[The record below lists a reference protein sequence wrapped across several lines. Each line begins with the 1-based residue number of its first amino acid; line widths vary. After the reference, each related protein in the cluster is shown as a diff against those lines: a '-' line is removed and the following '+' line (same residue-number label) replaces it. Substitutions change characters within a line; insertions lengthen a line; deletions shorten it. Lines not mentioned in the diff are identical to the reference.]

1 MIDSSS
7 IPLQIQPSTAAG
19 LRKFASGGY
28 LYGLLDAYENPAV
41 PQKVQELGPEFA
53 VSLFVGEAEKK
64 YWALAPYL
72 IVVQEATLDW
82 MVQTI
87 WNAPCGV
94 FVLSRS
100 GLESLRTHFR
110 RFLIVQLPDGERWYF
125 RYYDPRILKIYLS
138 NCRTDELE
146 VFFGPVR
153 AFGVPEPESRQ
164 LSLLHTG
171 QEVRAA
177 GESSGSTPFLRI
189 RHEQYQALNGAAI
202 TESEG
207 RIIKFVKNAFP
218 GPCQELGEQGIREL
232 VRQSTK
238 SAASY
243 GFTRENE
250 QCQFVELTFLLGR
263 KFDQNPKFP
272 AVHAILSDSREKDSS
287 IKMTR
292 LRQAAVEYWTL
303 ASRKPAN

>member
-1 MIDSSS
+1 MTDPASS
-7 IPLQIQPSTAAG
+7 PLQIQASSAAG

-28 LYGLLDAYENPAV
+28 LYGLLDAYDNPTV
-41 PQKVQELGPEFA
+41 PRKVQELGRELA

-82 MVQTI
+82 MVQTM

-138 NCRTDELE
+138 NCRADELD

-153 AFGVPEPESRQ
+153 AFGIPEPESDQ
-164 LSLLHTG
+164 VALLHTG
-171 QEVRAA
+171 HEVRAV
-177 GESSGSTPFLRI
+177 GESSGSVPFLRI
-189 RHEQYQALNGAAI
+189 RHEQYQALDKAG
-202 TESEG
+202 SEEFEA

-218 GPCQELGEQGIREL
+218 GRCRALGEQGIREL
-232 VRQSTK
+232 VRYGTK
-238 SAASY
+238 AATSY
-243 GFTRENE
+243 GFTREND
-250 QCQFVELTFLLGR
+250 QCQFVELIFLLGS
-263 KFDQNPKFP
+263 KFDQDPNLPW
-272 AVHAILSDSREKDSS
+272 VRTILNDSRQRDPS
-287 IKMTR
+287 IKMTH
-292 LRQAAVEYWTL
+292 LRQAAAEYIAHSTRND
-303 ASRKPAN
+303 AK